1 MKEPERLPQVLW
13 RTMAFITLLFTTM
26 GAFSYMS
33 FGDNVQTIVLLNL
46 PAKDPGVSTIIA
58 LYSLAIC
65 LSIPLQ
71 LFPAIRIMENGLF
84 TTRSGKN
91 NAVVKWE
98 KNVFRVAVVFVCAWV
113 SIVGSKDKLDKFV
126 ALVGTL
132 FCAPLCFFFPP
143 LFHLKAAAKSYLRK
157 VADILVMLFGCLWYV
172 LYCDAQS
179 SLHAYYPIPFSM
191 MYGTAMVL
199 IQWNSS
205 DAVDPIKRCISRS
218 M

>member
-1 MKEPERLPQVLW
+1 MKEPKSLPQVLW

-98 KNVFRVAVVFVCAWV
+98 KNVFRVAVVFMCAWV

-132 FCAPLCFFFPP
+132 FCAPLCFVFPT
-143 LFHLKAAAKSYLRK
+143 LFHLKAAAKTYVRK
-157 VADILVMLFGCLWYV
+157 VADVMVMLFGSFWYV
-172 LYCDAQS
+172 DTWLY
-179 SLHAYYPIPFSM
+179 
-191 MYGTAMVL
+191 VL
-199 IQWNSS
+199 LFF
-205 DAVDPIKRCISRS
+205 
-218 M
+218 